1 MTTRYYEESEYYVKE
16 YERKNGSN
24 REMVDQE
31 YRTRGIPFEGRFKT
45 DILDLADFSIPLSR
59 FCDDWDSRRLFRD
72 HRRNSSYNRRQQS
85 LPPKR
90 SYQPP
95 PTVTRAYSPPRYQE
109 TYRPPPEPK
118 KWNFDS
124 YAFPPPSATT
134 YRPPTDYR
142 PPADP
147 IRSHFPLTKPISRPG
162 SPQNVAGAGDIIN
175 TEDGFT
181 IQLDVKHFEPHDIKV
196 SLTGNSL
203 SVTGERIED
212 DPSSAQSLKRS
223 FSRRYAI
230 PDDIRLES
238 IKSHMTDTG
247 MLIIRGN
254 RKTWKQTDIDVHVD
268 YGLVSDV

>member
-16 YERKNGSN
+16 YERRNGSS

-31 YRTRGIPFEGRFKT
+31 YRTRGTPFESRFKT
-45 DILDLADFSIPLSR
+45 DIRDLADFSVPLSR

-72 HRRNSSYNRRQQS
+72 HRRTSSENRRQHS

-90 SYQPP
+90 SHHPPP
-95 PTVTRAYSPPRYQE
+95 PTVTRSYSPPRYQD
-109 TYRPPPEPK
+109 TYRLPEYPTR
-118 KWNFDS
+118 S
-124 YAFPPPSATT
+124 YEPIPSFRPQTTAT
-134 YRPPTDYR
+134 YPLPTDS
-142 PPADP
+142 
-147 IRSHFPLTKPISRPG
+147 IRSHFPATKPLSRPG

-212 DPSSAQSLKRS
+212 DPLSSQSLKRS

>member
-16 YERKNGSN
+16 YERRNGSS

-31 YRTRGIPFEGRFKT
+31 YRTRGTPFESRFKT
-45 DILDLADFSIPLSR
+45 DIRDLADFSVPLSR
-59 FCDDWDSRRLFRD
+59 FCDDWDNRRLFRD
-72 HRRNSSYNRRQQS
+72 HRRSSSDNRRQHS

-90 SYQPP
+90 SYQPTP
-95 PTVTRAYSPPRYQE
+95 PTVTRSYSPPRYQ
-109 TYRPPPEPK
+109 
-118 KWNFDS
+118 D
-124 YAFPPPSATT
+124 
-134 YRPPTDYR
+134 
-142 PPADP
+142 
-147 IRSHFPLTKPISRPG
+147 KPISRPG
-162 SPQNVAGAGDIIN
+162 SPPNVAGAGDIIN

-203 SVTGERIED
+203 SVTGERVED

-238 IKSHMTDTG
+238 IKSHMTDSG

-268 YGLVSDV
+268 YGLTSDV

>member
-1 MTTRYYEESEYYVKE
+1 
-16 YERKNGSN
+16 
-24 REMVDQE
+24 MVDQE
-31 YRTRGIPFEGRFKT
+31 YRTRGTPFESRFKT
-45 DILDLADFSIPLSR
+45 DIRDLADFSIPLSR

-72 HRRNSSYNRRQQS
+72 HRRNSSDNRRQHS

-95 PTVTRAYSPPRYQE
+95 PTVTRSYSPPRYQE

-124 YAFPPPSATT
+124 YAFPPPLTTT
-134 YRPPTDYR
+134 YRPPT
-142 PPADP
+142 DP

-247 MLIIRGN
+247 MLIVR
-254 RKTWKQTDIDVHVD
+254 
-268 YGLVSDV
+268 VSLWRSTTL